1 MFEKVKDIFYEEYDS
16 ILSRLRNGGAD
27 ITQEERDT
35 LISFSEELNQKIR
48 NNENV
53 QNELLA
59 SIDIIYS
66 LMYYYP
72 DYEEIAFEMQSNIL
86 DGVDY

>member
-1 MFEKVKDIFYEEYDS
+1 MFEKVKSIFYDEIDGIYY
-16 ILSRLRNGGAD
+16 RLRNGGSD